1 MLNQNQKSPGELAQ
15 QLADS
20 RPSKKEWV
28 DGKLVE
34 IKKPASITV
43 KAAPQPDLSH
53 LPLTE
58 RLTLGR
64 KLAAKRQLSDGVAPV
79 APIKAAKS
87 WWPPV
92 DERTERIK
100 ATVAQMEAATAAYN
114 DE

>member
-1 MLNQNQKSPGELAQ
+1 MLNQNQLINQLTNARTALNGKKVAVPKPVTAQ
-15 QLADS
+15 A
-20 RPSKKEWV
+20 
-28 DGKLVE
+28 
-34 IKKPASITV
+34 
-43 KAAPQPDLSH
+43 DLSH
-53 LPLTE
+53 LPPIE
-58 RLTLGR
+58 RLTAAR